1 MSVAILLSARRRPR
15 PRLALLLLTLL
26 LIAASLVH
34 LGLGARWIAP
44 QTVLRALLEY
54 DPRNFEQRIIVDLRL
69 VRLAAAL
76 LTGAALGV
84 AGLLLQTVIRNPL
97 GEPHILGLN
106 AGASLAVVATSALG
120 LSFGAFPAGR
130 PLTAACGA
138 GLLFGGV
145 MALASAGR
153 GGATPL
159 RITLCGV
166 ALSGFA
172 SAVTAAILILDEQTL
187 LAMRTWLAGDLA
199 GLNWSTL
206 QTALVPALIGLG
218 VALLIAPRL
227 NVLALGDKVALGLGV
242 NLVQTRLLGLLAIA
256 LLCGA
261 AVAVAGP
268 IGFVGLVV
276 PHVVR
281 RLVTEDIRLALP
293 LAAPVGA
300 LALVL
305 ADIAARTLAA
315 PQELATGAMTALL
328 APQEMGEQPR
338 FILFDIRLPRI
349 LMALL
354 CGAMLGLAGAAMQ
367 SITRNGLADPG
378 LIGVKEGAS
387 IVVLALVLFF
397 PAVGLVWRP
406 LAGMVGGIAVALLVL
421 TLARDCSRPR
431 FILIGIGVSW
441 SLAAAVGIFMTTADV
456 RDVQTAMIWLAGSL
470 QAATWP
476 LLAVAFCWALP
487 GAIIL
492 FCTARAAD
500 VALLGDRTAIG
511 LGVRLQ
517 RLTVLRF
524 FAPVLLTSAS
534 VSCVGSL
541 GFVGLMA
548 PHMARFVLRG
558 GQVSL
563 LCGSALIG
571 ALLVLATDTLG
582 RLAFAPLQIPAG
594 IVIAL
599 VGCPFFVV
607 LLWRRRDAL

>member
-1 MSVAILLSARRRPR
+1 MTRAVHRAGFRP
-15 PRLALLLLTLL
+15 LAFASRHLLLRPAALKIAASIVLTLL
-26 LIAASLVH
+26 
-34 LGLGARWIAP
+34 
-44 QTVLRALLEY
+44 
-54 DPRNFEQRIIVDLRL
+54 
-69 VRLAAAL
+69 
-76 LTGAALGV
+76 
-84 AGLLLQTVIRNPL
+84 
-97 GEPHILGLN
+97 
-106 AGASLAVVATSALG
+106 ALG
-120 LSFGAFPAGR
+120 LYSLSRGSYPLPA
-130 PLTAACGA
+130 
-138 GLLFGGV
+138 
-145 MALASAGR
+145 
-153 GGATPL
+153 
-159 RITLCGV
+159 
-166 ALSGFA
+166 
-172 SAVTAAILILDEQTL
+172 
-187 LAMRTWLAGDLA
+187 
-199 GLNWSTL
+199 STL
-206 QTALVPALIGLG
+206 
-218 VALLIAPRL
+218 
-227 NVLALGDKVALGLGV
+227 
-242 NLVQTRLLGLLAIA
+242 
-256 LLCGA
+256 
-261 AVAVAGP
+261 
-268 IGFVGLVV
+268 
-276 PHVVR
+276 
-281 RLVTEDIRLALP
+281 
-293 LAAPVGA
+293 
-300 LALVL
+300 
-305 ADIAARTLAA
+305 AR
-315 PQELATGAMTALL
+315 ALL

-517 RLTVLRF
+517 QLTVLRFFAPVLLTSASVSCVGSLGFVGLMAPHMARFVLRGGQVSLLCGSALLGVRLQQLTVLRF

-607 LLWRRRDAL
+607 LLWRGSALIGALLVLATDTLGRLAFAPLQIPAGIVIALVGCPFFVVLLWRRRDAL

>member
-1 MSVAILLSARRRPR
+1 
-15 PRLALLLLTLL
+15 
-26 LIAASLVH
+26 
-34 LGLGARWIAP
+34 
-44 QTVLRALLEY
+44 
-54 DPRNFEQRIIVDLRL
+54 
-69 VRLAAAL
+69 
-76 LTGAALGV
+76 
-84 AGLLLQTVIRNPL
+84 
-97 GEPHILGLN
+97 
-106 AGASLAVVATSALG
+106 
-120 LSFGAFPAGR
+120 
-130 PLTAACGA
+130 
-138 GLLFGGV
+138 
-145 MALASAGR
+145 
-153 GGATPL
+153 
-159 RITLCGV
+159 
-166 ALSGFA
+166 
-172 SAVTAAILILDEQTL
+172 
-187 LAMRTWLAGDLA
+187 
-199 GLNWSTL
+199 
-206 QTALVPALIGLG
+206 
-218 VALLIAPRL
+218 
-227 NVLALGDKVALGLGV
+227 
-242 NLVQTRLLGLLAIA
+242 
-256 LLCGA
+256 
-261 AVAVAGP
+261 
-268 IGFVGLVV
+268 
-276 PHVVR
+276 
-281 RLVTEDIRLALP
+281 
-293 LAAPVGA
+293 
-300 LALVL
+300 
-305 ADIAARTLAA
+305 
-315 PQELATGAMTALL
+315 
-328 APQEMGEQPR
+328 MGEQPR

-492 FCTARAAD
+492 F
-500 VALLGDRTAIG
+500 
-511 LGVRLQ
+511 
-517 RLTVLRF
+517 
-524 FAPVLLTSAS
+524 PVLLTSAS